1 MLPKLENPWKVE
13 SLYEFQYFKC
23 PSCEF
28 KDEKKQDFL
37 YHAYEFHPES
47 VDYLSIITDGSL
59 GDVLC
64 PWDSQEFTDEDHGM
78 VDVKTEDVEDILGI
92 NEESTQNYHVDGQMV
107 KCYYC
112 AKEMDR
118 SSVRTHMQKSHESKP
133 VIFNII
139 KDAKNS
145 PMDDDKTKI
154 IAKIKDEEINPQ
166 LESTMEEDV
175 YNDGA
180 TVSITMAMCY
190 HCNTALN
197 YSEIRKHIE
206 EQHPG
211 EEVLYFPIDS
221 VKTNDQVENVIH
233 KDQIDFNCDV
243 CGKSFSRADNLKTH
257 INSIHNALK
266 DHKCDTCEKTFSTKT
281 TLKYHVMAI
290 HKQLKPHKC
299 GSCDKAFV
307 KKSSLDEHVK
317 TYHKIQ
323 AEEYRCDEC
332 GKHYRSK
339 IKLNMH
345 KKSVHGEK
353 KLFQCETCE
362 NSFPSS
368 KRLLYHVMSIHEGLR
383 PHKCVS
389 CEKAFVKEKSLN
401 EHIKVFHTDQRDHPC
416 NHCEKKFALK
426 KRLRTHIKDAHG
438 DNVYICEICSSAF
451 NTTSGLKGHIKR
463 FHEDDTYY
471 CMVVCSQCG
480 KSMRNNYLTQHMRI
494 VHEGIRNSKCDV
506 CGKLFSQASKLKKH
520 MLSGKKLYL
529 PKPFYIET
537 FFKMFLILNVETAK

>member
-1 MLPKLENPWKVE
+1 MMLPKLENPWKVE

-78 VDVKTEDVEDILGI
+78 VDVKTEDVEDVLGI
-92 NEESTQNYHVDGQMV
+92 NEESTQNDHVDGQMV

-112 AKEMDR
+112 AKEMDQ
-118 SSVRTHMQKSHESKP
+118 SIVRTHMQKSHESKP

-139 KDAKNS
+139 KDAKSS
-145 PMDDDKTKI
+145 PMDDDKTKN

-166 LESTMEEDV
+166 LESTMEEDF

-221 VKTNDQVENVIH
+221 IKTNDQVENVIH

-243 CGKSFSRADNLKTH
+243 CGKSFSRADNLKRH

-266 DHKCDTCEKTFSTKT
+266 DHK
-281 TLKYHVMAI
+281 
-290 HKQLKPHKC
+290 
-299 GSCDKAFV
+299 
-307 KKSSLDEHVK
+307 
-317 TYHKIQ
+317 
-323 AEEYRCDEC
+323 YRCDEC

-506 CGKLFSQASKLKKH
+506 CGKLFSQASKLKIH

-537 FFKMFLILNVETAK
+537 FFKMSL